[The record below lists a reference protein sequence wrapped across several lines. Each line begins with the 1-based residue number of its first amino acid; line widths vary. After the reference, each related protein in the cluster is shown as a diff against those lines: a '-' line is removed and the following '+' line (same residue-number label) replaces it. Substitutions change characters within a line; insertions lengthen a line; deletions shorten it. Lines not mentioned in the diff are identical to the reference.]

1 MLDALRTKH
10 RDLVIPL
17 VVASGISLGLYLDSD
32 ASPGFQLALGMVAW
46 AFLLLLLAAEDTPVR
61 LQVAVAVLF
70 ATIGEHFSSP
80 FLGAYIYRFDNV
92 PAYIPPGHG
101 MVYLGALALARSA
114 FMHRFQSGFKY
125 SALLLGGVWSLWGVT
140 LAQRTDSVGALLF
153 CVFAVFVFLGRS
165 PFLYL
170 AAFFLTSYLEL
181 VGTWLGTW
189 RWALQEPVFGLSQA
203 NPPSGIA
210 AWYCLVDAVALSG
223 GAFLGQA
230 LARYGPRGQ
239 RLRASI
245 ANYGYIKTIRLL
257 GRSKSSE
264 SVLILCDHCCPNE
277 LKHFG

>member
-1 MLDALRTKH
+1 MRRDSTTTTGMLDASRKH
-10 RDLVIPL
+10 RDLLIPL
-17 VVASGISLGLYLDSD
+17 VVASGISLGLYLDAD

-46 AFLLLLLAAEDTPVR
+46 AFLLLLLAAERMPVR

-70 ATIGEHFSSP
+70 ATIGEHFASP
-80 FLGAYIYRFDNV
+80 FLGAYIYRFENV

-125 SALLLGGVWSLWGVT
+125 SALLLGGAWSLWGV
-140 LAQRTDSVGALLF
+140 AFAERTDSTGALLF

-189 RWALQEPVFGLSQA
+189 RWALQEPVSGLSQA

-223 GAFLGQA
+223 GALLGQA
-230 LARYGPRGQ
+230 LACLPRFFA
-239 RLRASI
+239 RLTGAPEPGSASE
-245 ANYGYIKTIRLL
+245 G
-257 GRSKSSE
+257 
-264 SVLILCDHCCPNE
+264 SV
-277 LKHFG
+277 